1 MKKAKI
7 KDLPS
12 GVGVYRVNNGRT
24 EFWRVRLGKRFT
36 GGSIIT
42 RHFSSLDEARKWVFG
57 DAQEKKCE
65 RASLVELRQTV
76 GTSVFHLSPRE
87 LGEAVTAF
95 KDCKS
100 AGMTLTEAVR
110 FAIRHAKPAG
120 GTISVTEAID
130 LALREKA
137 KGKRPSYVADLRKR
151 WKRFERWLP
160 ADRRRAINSVTQ
172 VDVRRFL
179 DSCNL
184 SPTAERN
191 QLRNLSVL
199 FTWTVSKH
207 HMAENPCRGIKVE
220 SAKER
225 RPTRILRVSELRKL
239 LAFAKDGFKI
249 EAAEEERAVWRKK
262 FGSVSILV
270 PPLDMVPVITVGC
283 FAGVRPDESARLE
296 WEMIDFGRKH
306 IDLPAAITK
315 DGERRIVDM
324 SDNLIE
330 WLFLCRRPSGKILP
344 ENFRRKRWALCY
356 AMNWKNGWPEDVLRH
371 SYGSYHLAR
380 FRNAALTADQMGHKN
395 ARMLYTHYREVVKD
409 SDDITDYWATAP
421 SGGAAVAS
429 FAA

>member
-7 KDLPS
+7 RGLPS
-12 GVGVYRVNNGRT
+12 GVGVCRINNGRT

-57 DAQEKKCE
+57 NAQEQKYE
-65 RASLVELRQTV
+65 PASLVGLRQAV
-76 GTSVFHLSPRE
+76 GTSVFRLSPAE
-87 LGEAVTAF
+87 LGEAVAAF
-95 KDCKS
+95 KECKL

-110 FAIRHAKPAG
+110 FAIRHAKPPA
-120 GTISVTEAID
+120 GTISVTETID
-130 LALREKA
+130 RALREKR
-137 KGKRPSYVADLRKR
+137 KGKRSSYVADLRKR

-160 ADRRRAINSVTQ
+160 AERRKVINSITQ

-199 FTWTVSKH
+199 FTWAVSKH

-220 SAKER
+220 SSKER
-225 RPTRILRVSELRKL
+225 RPPTILRISELRKL
-239 LAFAKDGFKI
+239 LILAKQGFKV
-249 EAAEEERAVWRKK
+249 EAAEEEKAVWRKK
-262 FGSVSILV
+262 FGSISILV
-270 PPLDMVPVITVGC
+270 PPMDMVPVITVGC

-296 WEMIDFGRKH
+296 WEMLDLERKH

-344 ENFRRKRWALCY
+344 ENFRRKRWALCQ
-356 AMNWKNGWPEDVLRH
+356 AMNWKDGWPEDILRH
-371 SYGSYHLAR
+371 SYGSYHLAKY
-380 FRNAALTADQMGHKN
+380 RNAALTADQMGHKN
-395 ARMLYTHYREVVKD
+395 VRMLYAHYREVVKD
-409 SDDITDYWATAP
+409 SDEIAHYWTTFP
-421 SGGAAVAS
+421 SSGREVAS
-429 FAA
+429 FPA

>member
-7 KDLPS
+7 KGLPS
-12 GVGVYRVNNGRT
+12 GVGVCRINNGRT

-42 RHFSSLDEARKWVFG
+42 RHFSSLDQARKWVFG
-57 DAQEKKCE
+57 DAQEEKCE
-65 RASLVELRQTV
+65 SASLIELRQTV
-76 GTSVFHLSPRE
+76 GTSVFHLSPAE
-87 LGEAVTAF
+87 LGEAVAAF
-95 KDCKS
+95 KECKL
-100 AGMTLTEAVR
+100 AGMTLTEAVK
-110 FAIRHAKPAG
+110 FAVRHAKPPAG
-120 GTISVTEAID
+120 SISIAKAIERG
-130 LALREKA
+130 LREKG

-151 WKRFERWLP
+151 WNRFERWLP
-160 ADRRRAINSVTQ
+160 ADRRNAINSVTQ

-199 FTWTVSKH
+199 FTWAVSKH

-220 SAKER
+220 GAKER
-225 RPTRILRVSELRKL
+225 QPPTILRISELRKL
-239 LAFAKDGFKI
+239 LTLAKDGFKV
-249 EAAEEERAVWRKK
+249 EAAEEEKAVWRKK
-262 FGSVSILV
+262 FGSISILV
-270 PPLDMVPVITVGC
+270 PPMDMVPVITVGC
-283 FAGVRPDESARLE
+283 FAGVRPDESARME
-296 WEMIDFGRKH
+296 WEMIDFDRKH

-315 DGERRIVDM
+315 DGQRRIVDM

-330 WLFLCRRPSGKILP
+330 WLFLCRKASGKILP

-356 AMNWKNGWPEDVLRH
+356 AMNWKYGWPEDVLRH

-395 ARMLYTHYREVVKD
+395 AHMLYAHYREVVKD
-409 SDDITDYWATAP
+409 SDDITDYWTIFP
-421 SGGAAVAS
+421 SGGATVAS